1 MKLAVRIVDGPLA
14 ETAPVW
20 APPGAGAVVCFEGV
34 ARPTEHGE
42 PIATLDYEAY
52 EPMASRELERLAR
65 EVLHEFGLL
74 GVLVEHSRGRVA
86 VGERSFRLRVAALH
100 RKEALAALERFID
113 RLKQDVPIWKQ
124 AVAFDGKGALRT

>member
-100 RKEALAALERFID
+100 RNEALAALERFID

>member
-20 APPGAGAVVCFEGV
+20 APAGAGAVVCFEGV